1 MITWILLSAGL
12 AVLFAILGFTGIA
25 KGFAAIAKFIFY
37 IVLAIF
43 VFTLIFAAIG
53 G

>member
-1 MITWILLSAGL
+1 MITWILVSAGL

-37 IVLAIF
+37 VLLVIF
-43 VFTLIFAAIG
+43 VIILIFGAIG